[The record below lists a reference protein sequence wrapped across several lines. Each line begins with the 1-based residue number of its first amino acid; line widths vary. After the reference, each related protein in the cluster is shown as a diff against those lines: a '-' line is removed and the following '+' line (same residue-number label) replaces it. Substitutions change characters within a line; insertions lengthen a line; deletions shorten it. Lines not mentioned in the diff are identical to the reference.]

1 MKKETKELI
10 IDQLKGALVFISVI
24 LILGL
29 ASGLGGCLR

>member
-1 MKKETKELI
+1 MKRETKELLRA
-10 IDQLKGALVFISVI
+10 QLKGALVLISVI